1 MDFSLSPDQVAV
13 LSAIDAL
20 AKPFAAVP
28 IQCRDFALYSAELD
42 QALENGGFLDV
53 ASVPELGAVTAALI
67 VERVAALPY
76 CTEIAASALIRPFVC
91 PELPRPLCLV
101 NGDRPARFLKQAAT
115 ALCVDGETVRAL
127 SVEET
132 AVAPVDSLFGYPM
145 ARFANGSAIY
155 RDAPIWQY
163 SAEDLRHRWRVA
175 LAAEVAG
182 LLKAAIDCTID
193 HVTNRQQF
201 GRPLGSF
208 QGVRHRLAEAYVRT
222 GGVRLLALRA
232 AESENPTD
240 SALAAFYAQDA
251 AATIIYDLHQFSGAM
266 GITLEHPL
274 HLWTYRLKALLS
286 EMGGRIMHVDAASA
300 SLGR

>member
-1 MDFSLSPDQVAV
+1 MDFSPSPDQVAV

-42 QALENGGFLDV
+42 RALQDGGFLDV
-53 ASVPELGAVTAALI
+53 AFVPELGAVTGALI
-67 VERVAALPY
+67 VERIAALP
-76 CTEIAASALIRPFVC
+76 CCVEIAASALIRPFLC
-91 PELPRPLCLV
+91 PKLPRPLCLIE
-101 NGDRPARFLKQAAT
+101 GDRPARFLKHAAT
-115 ALCVDGETVRAL
+115 ALWIDAETVRAL
-127 SVEET
+127 PVEMA
-132 AVAPVDSLFGYPM
+132 AVAPVDSLFAYPM
-145 ARFANGSAIY
+145 AQLTNGRAMFS
-155 RDAPIWQY
+155 DAPICKF

-193 HVTNRQQF
+193 HVSNRQQF

-208 QGVRHRLAEAYVRT
+208 QAVRHRLAEAYVRT

-232 AESENPTD
+232 ADSGNPSD
-240 SALAAFYAQDA
+240 SALAAFHAQDA
-251 AATIIYDLHQFSGAM
+251 AATIVYDLHQFSGAM

-286 EMGGRIMHVDAASA
+286 EMGGRAAHVDVASA
-300 SLGR
+300 TLGR